1 MKFLADAMLGKLARF
16 LRIFGYDTIYASDLI
31 DHYHANPVPDKKI
44 NEYAVW
50 SKRIVITKDLPFYKE
65 IKENAVLLE
74 GEGVYNYL
82 NQLKHKLNL
91 DYEFNME
98 KARCS
103 VCNSNLRKIYD
114 KNSIKDHVKHET
126 FRNYNDFFQCENFNC
141 QKVFWN
147 GPHIADIIK
156 KLGDEIDY

>member
-31 DHYHANPVPDKKI
+31 DHYQVNPVPDKKI

-50 SKRIVITKDLPFYKE
+50 SNRIVITKDLQFYIK
-65 IKENAVLLE
+65 IKENAILLE

-82 NQLKHKLNL
+82 NQLKRKLNL
-91 DYEFNME
+91 DYDFTME
-98 KARCS
+98 KTRCS
-103 VCNSNLRKIYD
+103 ACNAMLKKVNN
-114 KNSIKDHVKHET
+114 KNSIEEFVKFET
-126 FRNYNDFFQCENFNC
+126 FKNYNEFFQCTNKRC

-147 GPHIADIIK
+147 GPHIADINRKIQNMT
-156 KLGDEIDY
+156 EN

>member
-1 MKFLADAMLGKLARF
+1 MKFLVDAMLGKLARF

-31 DHYHANPVPDKKI
+31 DYYSTNPVPDKKL

-50 SKRIVITKDLPFYKE
+50 SNRIVITKDIPFFYE
-65 IKENAVLLE
+65 IKEKAVLLE

-82 NQLKHKLNL
+82 NQLKLKLNL
-91 DYEFNME
+91 VYDFNMD

-103 VCNSNLRKIYD
+103 DCNTELKAVEN
-114 KNSIKDHVKHET
+114 KNSIKKIVKHKT
-126 FRNYNDFFQCENFNC
+126 FKIYDEFFQCINPKC

-147 GPHIADIIK
+147 GSHIADIVK
-156 KLGDEIDY
+156 KLRNEMNY